1 MQTLETSDAEHVLIS
16 GHVQT
21 MQEPE
26 EPEEPCPQAELTAE
40 DKVTKLEV
48 LGTGAN
54 RRNGL
59 GQTVVK
65 ISKEY

>member
-1 MQTLETSDAEHVLIS
+1 LIS

-48 LGTGAN
+48 LGTGAK
-54 RRNGL
+54 
-59 GQTVVK
+59 QTQRLRADGCK
-65 ISKEY
+65 DQ

>member
-1 MQTLETSDAEHVLIS
+1 MQTLKTPDAEQVLIS

-48 LGTGAN
+48 LGTGAK
-54 RRNGL
+54 
-59 GQTVVK
+59 QTQRLRADGCK
-65 ISKEY
+65 DQ